1 MSRLLQPQRA
11 PRRDSLTLAIIAGLS
26 LLALVLWWLRGRH
39 DVAVLPQAHAA
50 APGPAQPAVP
60 QPLPVAPAPPIQPS
74 QLAQAKTLPD
84 GTVTLHQGQADVT
97 LTLDGKLQAEVQ
109 ALLDRSHVPYGAVVL
124 MDPKTGAILAMAE
137 HREASDPVGA
147 IGGLARPDMPAASV
161 FKVVTSAALLTAGQ
175 TPESRA
181 CFHGGKHGIDASHV
195 KVSPADTQCQTLT
208 EALAHSTNAAFA
220 RLALDH
226 LRAGDLA
233 AMARKFGWGGALP
246 GDVAMQASAIDEGTT
261 PLDFARTA
269 PGFAGSTLSPLH
281 GAMLAA
287 TVANH
292 GLAMQPRL
300 VQGHDPQAIG
310 QVIAPQVAD
319 DLAAMMAQTV
329 AVGTGRHAFAARPKS
344 LQGMAIAGK
353 TGSLSNNDPT
363 TWRHFSWFVGFA
375 PADHPQ
381 VAVAAIAVNGL
392 KWRVKGPQLAR
403 DALALR
409 FDQDQHAAPSL
420 DAGRPRL
427 DVRTAAR

>member
-1 MSRLLQPQRA
+1 MI
-11 PRRDSLTLAIIAGLS
+11 LAIVAGLAV
-26 LLALVLWWLRGRH
+26 LALLLWWLRGRGE
-39 DVAVLPQAHAA
+39 AAAAPAAHAV
-50 APGPAQPAVP
+50 APGPAQAKVP
-60 QPLPVAPAPPIQPS
+60 QPLPPAPPVPITAA
-74 QLAQAKTLPD
+74 QLAQATTHPD
-84 GTVTLHQGQADVT
+84 GSMTLRQGQTDVP
-97 LTLDGKLQAEVQ
+97 LTLDGKLQQ
-109 ALLDRSHVPYGAVVL
+109 DIQGLLDRSHVPYGAVVL
-124 MDPKTGAILAMAE
+124 MDPRTGAILAMVE
-137 HREASDPVGA
+137 HREPGDPVGA
-147 IGGLARPDMPAASV
+147 IGGLGQPDMPAASV

-175 TPESRA
+175 TPETKA
-181 CFHGGKHGIDASHV
+181 CFHGGKHGIDASHL
-195 KVSPADTQCQTLT
+195 KASASDTQCQTLT

-226 LRAGDLA
+226 LHAGDLA
-233 AMARKFGWGGALP
+233 AMAHKLGWGSAQA
-246 GDVAMQASAIDEGTT
+246 GDVAMQPSTVDEGTT

-300 VQGHDPQAIG
+300 VQNRAPQPIG
-310 QVIAPQVAD
+310 QVITPEVAD
-319 DLAAMMAQTV
+319 GLAAMMTQTV
-329 AVGTGRHAFAARPKS
+329 AVGTGRHAFSVRPKS

-353 TGSLSNNDPT
+353 TGSLSNNDPV

-409 FDQDQHAAPSL
+409 FDTERSGPQTGH
-420 DAGRPRL
+420 GTL